1 MARAKKRAARRK
13 DALAAYTAKRRFD
26 ETPEPRGHVAR
37 RYGNLYTIQKHAA
50 RRLHYDLRL
59 ELDGVLKSW
68 AVTRGPSLDPSQK
81 RLAVRTEDHPVDY
94 ATFEGRIP
102 EGNYGAGTVLLWD
115 KGRWEP
121 VDDPH
126 DGLKNG
132 KLAFRLY
139 GERLKGRWAL
149 VRFKG
154 QERSKREN
162 WLLIKERD
170 GHADRGA
177 DVTGDNATS
186 VASGR
191 AIKAIA
197 RDPEA
202 VWEDSGEKK
211 TGRRRSGARKAAP
224 LPAFRKP
231 ALATLVDDL
240 PPGKGWLYEMKFDG
254 YRAIAAVG
262 DGATIY
268 SRSGLDWTDRY
279 GGIAGALAG
288 LGLDRALLDGEIIA
302 VDGQGRSDFSLLQQA
317 LKEGGH
323 GLSYFVFDLLAERGK
338 SLRGQ
343 PLRKRKARLKALLK
357 DAPREGPIYY
367 VDDVDDGRTMLD
379 TLCKAGWEGV
389 IAKRA
394 DSTYR
399 SGRGKSWLKIKCGR
413 EQEFVIVGWSP
424 SDKDRAFASILLGHR
439 KGKKLV
445 YAGRAGSGFTQDDL
459 AALGRRFKTLARKT
473 PPLDGDVPAA
483 VARDARWLKPEL
495 VAQIAFAEF
504 TRDGAVRHGRFLGLR
519 EDKAARDVT
528 AEEPKEA
535 EAVAGKKSSSEAA
548 TVAGV
553 RLTHPDKVL
562 YPEQGITKR
571 DLATYLDAA
580 AARMLPYCADRLIS
594 LVRCPQGSGKSCFF
608 QRHAGAGLP
617 DALKRMD
624 IPKKDGNGSEEYLYV
639 TGTAGL
645 VAAAQMGVLE
655 LHIWGSRIDDVE
667 RPERIVFDLDPDP
680 SVGFDT
686 VKAAADG
693 MRQVLDALGLA
704 SFPLLTGGKG
714 VHVVVPIQRRHEWPT
729 VKAFARAF
737 AERFA
742 ENEPERYVA
751 TASKAKRK
759 GRIFIDYLRNDRSA
773 TAIAPYSPRARQG
786 APVAWPVTWD
796 ALKTVE
802 ASNAVS
808 IEDARKRLGESDP
821 WKDYAALRQ
830 GLTKAALEALK
841 VPPT

>member
-1 MARAKKRAARRK
+1 MARAKKRAARAK
-13 DALAAYTAKRRFD
+13 DALAAYTAKRRFE
-26 ETPEPRGHVAR
+26 ETPEPRGRVSR
-37 RYGNLYTIQKHAA
+37 RAGHLYTIQKHAA

-81 RLAVRTEDHPVDY
+81 RLAVRTEDHPLDY

-102 EGNYGAGTVLLWD
+102 DGNYGAGTVLLWD
-115 KGRWEP
+115 RGRWEP

-126 DGLKNG
+126 DGLKKG
-132 KLAFRLY
+132 KLAFRLH
-139 GERLKGRWAL
+139 GQRLKGRWAL

-154 QERSKREN
+154 QEKSKREN

-170 GHADRGA
+170 DYADRAA

-197 RDPEA
+197 ADPEA
-202 VWEDSGEKK
+202 VWDGGHAKK
-211 TGRRRSGARKAAP
+211 TRGRRRARAHKASP

-231 ALATLVDDL
+231 ALATLVDGL
-240 PPGKGWLYEMKFDG
+240 PSGRGWLYEMKFDG
-254 YRAIAAVG
+254 YRAIAAVSG
-262 DGATIY
+262 GTARIY
-268 SRSGLDWTDRY
+268 SRGGLDWTGRY
-279 GGIAGALAG
+279 GGLDGALAG
-288 LGLDRALLDGEIIA
+288 LGLDGALLDGEIIA
-302 VDGQGRSDFSLLQQA
+302 VDGKGRSDFSLLQQS
-317 LKEGGH
+317 LQDGGR
-323 GLSYFVFDLLAERGK
+323 GLSYFVFDMLVERGK

-357 DAPREGPIYY
+357 DAPREGPVYY
-367 VDDVDDGRTMLD
+367 VDDVGDGQTMLD

-424 SDKDRAFASILLGHR
+424 SDKDRAFASILLGLR

-445 YAGRAGSGFTQDDL
+445 YAGRAGSGFTQADL
-459 AALGRRFKTLARKT
+459 AALGRRFKALARKT
-473 PPLDGDVPAA
+473 PPLDGEVPKAI
-483 VARDARWLKPEL
+483 ARDARWLKPEL
-495 VAQIAFAEF
+495 VAQIAFAEL

-519 EDKAARDVT
+519 EDKDAKDVT
-528 AEEPKEA
+528 AETPEEV
-535 EAVAGKKSSSEAA
+535 AVTSGSKSKSETA
-548 TVAGV
+548 TIAGV

-580 AARMLPYCADRLIS
+580 AERMLPYCANRLIS
-594 LVRCPQGSGKSCFF
+594 LVRCPEGSGKSCFF
-608 QRHAGAGLP
+608 QRHAGSGLP

-624 IPKKDGNGSEEYLYV
+624 VPKKDGRGSEEYLYV
-639 TGTAGL
+639 SGKAGL

-667 RPERIVFDLDPDP
+667 RPDRIVFDLDPDP
-680 SVGFDT
+680 SVGFAA
-686 VKAAADG
+686 VKSAAEG
-693 MRQVLDALGLA
+693 MRAALDALGLA

-714 VHVVVPIQRRHEWPT
+714 VHVVVPIQRRHEWPAI
-729 VKAFARAF
+729 KGFARAL

-759 GRIFIDYLRNDRSA
+759 GRIYIDYLRNDRSA
-773 TAIAPYSPRARQG
+773 TAIAPYSPRARAR
-786 APVAWPVTWD
+786 APVAWPVTWE
-796 ALKTVE
+796 ALKKAE
-802 ASNAVS
+802 AANVVS
-808 IEDARKRLGESDP
+808 IEDARRRLDEPDP
-821 WKDYAALRQ
+821 WAGYAALRQ
-830 GLTKAALEALK
+830 GLTKAALEALG
-841 VPPT
+841 V